1 MNSSGDGRGSGTKT
15 PKRNRRT
22 NRQRRIVGKF
32 IRELRLS
39 RSLTDAGVVQ
49 LQDTSCDVS
58 QKTLTQRE
66 LAPRIEQ
73 ALKRLAGPAYHFDT
87 GQVHLL
93 EAGVLALTHNLL
105 KAVAEGL
112 NLAPREEAALMEL
125 AGFDGSIALIKAMV
139 NVPPMPTADIQTLI
153 EKIAAD
159 PTTFSLTMEEIGEVL
174 RLWTQ
179 AFFKE
184 MRRMLLEEGHEQP
197 THEAD
202 L

>member
-1 MNSSGDGRGSGTKT
+1 MSTSGDGRGSGTKP

-22 NRQRRIVGKF
+22 NRQRRIVGRF

-39 RSLTDAGVVQ
+39 RSLTMTGAVQ
-49 LQDTSCDVS
+49 RLDTSSDVS
-58 QKTLTQRE
+58 RKPLTQRE
-66 LAPRIEQ
+66 LAPRIER
-73 ALKRLAGPAYHFDT
+73 ALKRLAGPTYHFDT

-93 EAGVLALTHNLL
+93 EAGVPALTHNLL

-112 NLAPREEAALMEL
+112 TLTPREEAALMEL
-125 AGFDGSIALIKAMV
+125 AGFDGSIALIKGMFD
-139 NVPPMPTADIQTLI
+139 VPPMPTADIQALI
-153 EKIAAD
+153 EKFAAD
-159 PTTFSLTMEEIGEVL
+159 PTTFSLTMEEIGEVF

-184 MRRMLLEEGHEQP
+184 MRRKLLEESS
-197 THEAD
+197 EAGDHQTD